1 MKKLGFV
8 IVNQAEEFLS
18 SYSIKPDYV
27 SKSWARIPDLARR
40 LRLSKKLTRLLL
52 GCAQSIRFMFS
63 ALRIWGVIMPF
74 MRLGMV
80 PILIGLPGLFLTDF

>member
-40 LRLSKKLTRLLL
+40 FKTIKEADKVVARLCSKYPLYVFGLEDL
-52 GCAQSIRFMFS
+52 GRHY
-63 ALRIWGVIMPF
+63 ALYAPRDGSYPDWFAGPVSH
-74 MRLGMV
+74 
-80 PILIGLPGLFLTDF
+80 